1 MAWLQTRNQIISRA
15 LRIIGVVAQ
24 GETPSAEQFS
34 EGTTALNALLLSLS
48 VEDIKLWKRE
58 WLTKPLSVSSEV
70 LGSDGLNY
78 KCIRS
83 HTASTLTQPVT
94 GAEWTMYWVQD
105 GTAGIPWV
113 DLTAYTSI
121 GDFLIDADALKVMKF
136 MTRLD
141 GTEHDI
147 QMVNYDIY
155 LQQSQKWQTS
165 TYPSYVW
172 LDRGINQRAYLWPQ
186 PIDTSTIVHYYADV
200 VMPELAN
207 ASDNPDTHGKLYDL
221 LSYTLASNLADEYGI
236 SLSERQYISGK
247 AERLKMMSRMND
259 DEDVTRAFME
269 SAY

>member
-24 GETPSAEQFS
+24 GDTPSAEQFS
-34 EGTTALNALLLSLS
+34 EGTVALNALMLSLA

-58 WLTKPLSVSSEV
+58 WLTKVLIPSSEV
-70 LGSDGLNY
+70 IGTDGLNY

-83 HTASTLTQPVT
+83 HTASTLNCPVT
-94 GAEWTMYWVQD
+94 GAEWPMYWVQT
-105 GTAGIPWV
+105 GTAGVAWV

-121 GDFLIDADALKVMKF
+121 GDFLIDADTLKVMKF
-136 MTRLD
+136 MTRLN

-147 QMVNYDIY
+147 AMVNYDVY
-155 LQQSQKWQTS
+155 LEQSQKWQTS

-186 PIDTSTIVHYYADV
+186 PIDTSTIVHYYADKV
-200 VMPELAN
+200 IPELAN

-236 SLSERQYISGK
+236 NLSERNYIAGK

-259 DEDVTRAFME
+259 DEDVTCSFMAG
-269 SAY
+269 AY